1 MLLQYISIVTQNMGV
16 GTMGAVGVLMGTV
29 GVPMC
34 AVGVLMGAVVVSME
48 ALGMLMGAV
57 GVPKRRCRRAPRA
70 LWACPWA
77 LWA

>member
-1 MLLQYISIVTQNMGV
+1 MGV

-29 GVPMC
+29 GVPMG
-34 AVGVLMGAVVVSME
+34 AVGVLMGAVAVSMD

-70 LWACPWA
+70 LCSCPWA